1 MITSERREVREKR
14 SDCFCLWLSA
24 DSAYIAV
31 RLGFRQRP
39 FVLRHRGNHGS
50 QQAFNCFPWQRSARG
65 SARPQA
71 VQPGIA
77 QTTTTAQ
84 HDSLGRMVNVNYS
97 DGKANKEPSG

>member
-31 RLGFRQRP
+31 RLGFRHHD
-39 FVLRHRGNHGS
+39 FVLRHRGNHAS
-50 QQAFNCFPWQRSARG
+50 QPALNCFLRQRSARG

-71 VQPGIA
+71 LQPGIA

>member
-31 RLGFRQRP
+31 RLGFRHHD
-39 FVLRHRGNHGS
+39 FVLRHRGNHAS
-50 QQAFNCFPWQRSARG
+50 QPALNCFLRQRSARG

-71 VQPGIA
+71 LQPGIA

-97 DGKANKEPSG
+97 DGKANKASSG